1 MKIPADAQRIDVSG
15 KYIIPGLWDMHA
27 HYEQVE
33 WGPIYLA
40 AGVTT
45 VRDVGN
51 EYDFI
56 TQVRDA
62 VNSGK
67 ALGPHMLLAGIVDG
81 DSPYAIGITRVNNA
95 ADAEKWVTRYH
106 DSGLPADQDL
116 QLGEARERE
125 GDLRRRAQV
134 GHDRHRPHSERHER
148 LRRRGGWHGHD
159 QPHPLHHRP
168 AHAEGFRLRRKLRG
182 SSA

>member
-1 MKIPADAQRIDVSG
+1 
-15 KYIIPGLWDMHA
+15 MHA

-51 EYDFI
+51 EFDFI
-56 TQVRDA
+56 TAVRDA

-81 DSPYAIGITRVNNA
+81 DSPMAIGIDRVNSP
-95 ADAEKWVTRYH
+95 ADAAMWVKKYH
-106 DSGLPADQDL
+106 DCWLSADEDL
-116 QLGEARERE
+116 QLGES
-125 GDLRRRAQV
+125 LTTS
-134 GHDRHRPHSERHER
+134 RP
-148 LRRRGGWHGHD
+148 
-159 QPHPLHHRP
+159 
-168 AHAEGFRLRRKLRG
+168 
-182 SSA
+182 SAPMRTNSA